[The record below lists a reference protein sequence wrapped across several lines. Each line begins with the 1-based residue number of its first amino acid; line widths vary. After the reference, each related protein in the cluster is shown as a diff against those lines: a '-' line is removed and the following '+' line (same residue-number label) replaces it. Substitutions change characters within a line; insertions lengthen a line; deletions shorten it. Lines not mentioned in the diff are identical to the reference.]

1 MAAMIQ
7 HSAETMRKRQMLS
20 RVWAAAVIL
29 WAVIRTA
36 IIWAALG
43 DYGFNPWIYL
53 CIDLVCATTD
63 AITTPRMVL
72 YFIDDNYRLAIKW
85 GVISLVAFVIPDIY
99 IFVGTRTL
107 PTRVIVV
114 LCARDPCDDVPCR
127 CQHRPQDSQGPRR
140 AGTPRSSRSAS
151 RACLNCGHESSD
163 PRREPHWQHLEGRRD
178 DRRRSC
184 SKPAGRSRRCREFA
198 SPTTQPFKLP
208 TWCWSARGSMAC
220 SSWVKRR
227 GRSARSPSCR

>member
-7 HSAETMRKRQMLS
+7 HSAETIRKRQMLS
-20 RVWAAAVIL
+20 RAWAAAVIL

-107 PTRVIVV
+107 PTRVILV
-114 LCARDPCDDVPCR
+114 LCAVILAMTCLAVVSIVRKIR
-127 CQHRPQDSQGPRR
+127 KGR
-140 AGTPRSSRSAS
+140 AE
-151 RACLNCGHESSD
+151 RALLEATGVLHGH
-163 PRREPHWQHLEGRRD
+163 
-178 DRRRSC
+178 
-184 SKPAGRSRRCREFA
+184 A
-198 SPTTQPFKLP
+198 
-208 TWCWSARGSMAC
+208 
-220 SSWVKRR
+220 
-227 GRSARSPSCR
+227 